1 MALALWG
8 ADAGVAVRRVRA
20 WSHPLQ
26 TMRHDSRDPLPLAQA
41 SLRGEGRRLA
51 AGVHQAPIGN
61 GRPSHRTQ
69 PNMGTNVTRNAQAA
83 AERMRRLRQRRRD
96 GLVYLGIELRVTEIE
111 RLVALGYL
119 NPNDR
124 DEPQKLLDAFYWFLD
139 RQLG

>member
-1 MALALWG
+1 
-8 ADAGVAVRRVRA
+8 
-20 WSHPLQ
+20 
-26 TMRHDSRDPLPLAQA
+26 
-41 SLRGEGRRLA
+41 
-51 AGVHQAPIGN
+51 
-61 GRPSHRTQ
+61 
-69 PNMGTNVTRNAQAA
+69 MGTNVTRNAQAA

>member
-1 MALALWG
+1 
-8 ADAGVAVRRVRA
+8 
-20 WSHPLQ
+20 
-26 TMRHDSRDPLPLAQA
+26 
-41 SLRGEGRRLA
+41 
-51 AGVHQAPIGN
+51 
-61 GRPSHRTQ
+61 
-69 PNMGTNVTRNAQAA
+69 
-83 AERMRRLRQRRRD
+83 MRRLRQRRRD